1 MNLEKNYSLIN
12 LQMLIS
18 PSLRKVIIP
27 TVSLSLTRLCAT
39 RLPVLKAIAIALKDI
54 TLKMVMAELH
64 AWNAQQESSK
74 ARSSKITALHAQ
86 TGQLRQSW
94 AAALAMLVSLAFFV
108 QKTESAATRVQLEL
122 DKSLTRIIILSA
134 STASPGNSILQLG

>member
-1 MNLEKNYSLIN
+1 MNFEKKYSIIN

-27 TVSLSLTRLCAT
+27 IVSLSVMRLCAT

-54 TLKMVMAELH
+54 TLKMVMEELH

-74 ARSSKITALHAQ
+74 ARSGKITVLHAQ
-86 TGQLRQSW
+86 TGQLRQ
-94 AAALAMLVSLAFFV
+94 
-108 QKTESAATRVQLEL
+108 
-122 DKSLTRIIILSA
+122 
-134 STASPGNSILQLG
+134 